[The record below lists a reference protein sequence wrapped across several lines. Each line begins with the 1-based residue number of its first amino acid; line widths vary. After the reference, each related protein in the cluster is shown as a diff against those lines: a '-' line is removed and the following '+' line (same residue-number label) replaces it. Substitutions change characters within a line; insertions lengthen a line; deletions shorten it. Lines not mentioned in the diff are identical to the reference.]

1 MSRSKRVIVSVTNDL
16 FTDNRVNKVCLF
28 LRSQGYDVLLVGRR
42 RKNSNALSERAY
54 ATYRMELL
62 FDKGAFF
69 YAEYNLRLFLFLL
82 FRKAD
87 VLVSND
93 LDTLLANFMASKFK
107 RRCELVYD
115 SHEFFT
121 EVPELTSRPRV
132 RKIWL
137 SIEKWIFPKLTKIYT
152 VNPSIAAAY
161 KERYGKDLF
170 VVRNVSPQW
179 KPKSRLSRKDL
190 GLPEDKFLVI
200 MQGAGINVDR
210 GAEEAVEA
218 MRSLENI
225 VLLIVGDGDSV
236 PKLKKNVNNYDLQ
249 KKVLFFDK
257 RPYDE
262 LMQFTAN
269 ADLGLTLDKPSNL
282 NYRFSLPNK
291 VFDYIHAGIPVVCT
305 DLPEVSKIVAGY
317 EVGIILE
324 KFTPDTLAAAI
335 HQLSGDA
342 EKMSKL
348 MSNCRLA
355 AEKESWEGECEILKK
370 IYPKVGA

>member
-1 MSRSKRVIVSVTNDL
+1 
-16 FTDNRVNKVCLF
+16 
-28 LRSQGYDVLLVGRR
+28 
-42 RKNSNALSERAY
+42 
-54 ATYRMELL
+54 
-62 FDKGAFF
+62 
-69 YAEYNLRLFLFLL
+69 
-82 FRKAD
+82 
-87 VLVSND
+87 
-93 LDTLLANFMASKFK
+93 MASKFK